1 MSLKSAR
8 KKYLDTGEI
17 SEEVFNKLK
26 ELDPSKSYKY
36 LEAMC
41 NMYENYYFYIDSDEN
56 YPEEFLI
63 SYKIKWVERLI
74 YHWDR
79 FRKKGYIKEDIN
91 QWAPNEI
98 SSTLI
103 RVFEEYNIKFIEK
116 NDTRKYKK
124 TILENN
130 DKIQVVIPHTDNAS
144 IKYGYGTQWCTAG
157 TEDNRFNQYQ
167 NSNCV
172 LYYFY
177 FKDLDEH
184 PDDPT
189 SNSNLY
195 KLAAEVSRDEQYI
208 KFWDVNDS
216 NVYVIY
222 WENTKN
228 TEENLKEIYKK
239 IAEWKSSDPPHEAN
253 LHDRIKLAVSYI
265 DFSEK
270 YFDEKYREQNSE
282 YDKEIIDK
290 VGNYRV
296 FNDDGTIDAF
306 GYSSYIPT
314 DYPIKIKN
322 CFCRSLF
329 IREIYFE
336 NLNIENITSI
346 YLYGGNLKIDNWKS
360 FSKGLIYDLDLHG
373 SDIDDLKHI
382 SNISYWKLEVSNTK
396 IKTLLNLN
404 TQHLEIFNG
413 CSNEINEID
422 IEFPEKMEEIN
433 LRQCKIKKIEGLP
446 KKINLINLVGNE
458 IEKIENLPQWARRIL
473 LMQNNIKSLP
483 ENLSNSNF
491 ESLNLSYNKIVIN
504 DVGIS
509 ELSLS
514 NPRTAEETLILP
526 NSKKIIVNSGITLS
540 ESTWDR
546 TPVSF

>member
-8 KKYLDTGEI
+8 EKYLKTKKV
-17 SEEVFNKLK
+17 SKEVFNKLK

-41 NMYENYYFYIDSDEN
+41 DMYENYYFYINEDDH
-56 YPEEFLI
+56 YPEKFLTL
-63 SYKIKWVERLI
+63 YKIKWVERLI

-91 QWAPNEI
+91 QLSADTI
-98 SSTLI
+98 RTILV
-103 RVFEEYNIKFIEK
+103 RVFEKYNIKFIEK

-130 DKIQVVIPHTDNAS
+130 DDIQVVIPHTDTAS

-177 FKDLDEH
+177 FKYLDRH
-184 PDDPT
+184 PDDPS

-195 KLAAEVSRDEQYI
+195 KLAAEVSREEQYI
-208 KFWDVNDS
+208 KFWDVEDS
-216 NVYVIY
+216 NVYVIH

-228 TEENLKEIYKK
+228 TEENLEEIYKK
-239 IAEWKSSDPPHEAN
+239 IAIWKSLDPPHRADF
-253 LHDRIKLAVSYI
+253 HDIIKLAVSYI

-270 YFDEKYREQNSE
+270 YFDEKYKEQNSK
-282 YDKEIIDK
+282 YDKEIIDE
-290 VGNYRV
+290 VGSYRV
-296 FNDDGTIDAF
+296 FNDDGTLDVF
-306 GYSSYIPT
+306 GYNNYIPT

-336 NLNIENITSI
+336 NLNIENITSV

-360 FSKGLIYDLDLHG
+360 FSNGLIYDLDLHD

-382 SNISYWKLEVSNTK
+382 SNISYWKLDVSNTK

-413 CSNEINEID
+413 SSNEINEI
-422 IEFPEKMEEIN
+422 EVVFPEKMKEIN
-433 LRQCKIKKIEGLP
+433 LSKCKIKKIKGLP
-446 KKINLINLVGNE
+446 KKMNLLNLVDNE
-458 IEKIENLPQWARRIL
+458 IEKIENLPQWTRRIL
-473 LMQNNIKSLP
+473 LMENNIKSLP

-504 DVGIS
+504 DIDVS

-540 ESTWDR
+540 ESTCDR
-546 TPVSF
+546 AGVPF